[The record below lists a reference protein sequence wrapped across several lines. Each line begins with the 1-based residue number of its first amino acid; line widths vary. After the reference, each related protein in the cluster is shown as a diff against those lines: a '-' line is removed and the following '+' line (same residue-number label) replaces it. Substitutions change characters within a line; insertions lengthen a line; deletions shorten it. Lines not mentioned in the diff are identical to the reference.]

1 MKEFLKYL
9 KKKKKNQ
16 SIWIHKNSQLPN
28 LKISF
33 IIFKTILPR
42 DLLSP
47 SLPPKKEHPLNT
59 TTRRKF
65 QAIQISDTFL
75 PRKLSS
81 LAANYRLAFPIFIA
95 NIILVL
101 QLVHHRGPEC
111 ADVRRVS
118 TRKGERDD
126 DTVWIR
132 ELLSRL
138 AGFRVEAVDWT
149 RR

>member
-1 MKEFLKYL
+1 MNTQKSPTS
-9 KKKKKNQ
+9 Q
-16 SIWIHKNSQLPN
+16 SQD
-28 LKISF
+28 F
-33 IIFKTILPR
+33 ILFFKTIPPQ
-42 DLLSP
+42 DLLS
-47 SLPPKKEHPLNT
+47 PKKEHPSNT
-59 TTRRKF
+59 TARRKF

-95 NIILVL
+95 DVILVL
-101 QLVHHRGPEC
+101 RLVHHRGPEC

-118 TRKGERDD
+118 TRKGERDG

-138 AGFRVEAVDWT
+138 AGFRVEAVD
-149 RR
+149 